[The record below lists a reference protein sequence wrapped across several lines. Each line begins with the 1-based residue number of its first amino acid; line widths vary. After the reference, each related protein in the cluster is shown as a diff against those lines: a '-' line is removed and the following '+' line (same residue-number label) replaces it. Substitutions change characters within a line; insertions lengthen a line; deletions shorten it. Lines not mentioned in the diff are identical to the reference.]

1 MARADNWH
9 ASKAGERGGSG
20 MGEDVRMR
28 CRLEERGGEGETRP
42 VLEHVNGFN
51 ASISASLARARI

>member
-28 CRLEERGGEGETRP
+28 CRLEESGGRERLDRYLNTSTVLMRP
-42 VLEHVNGFN
+42 FLQV
-51 ASISASLARARI
+51 